1 MKLSLNKDISAP
13 NLYVPKE
20 NSVDDLS
27 IHKDS
32 VDTNLDE
39 EVEHHNE
46 ADLNCVRAGSR
57 DQLGGNSYE
66 YFSNPIFAR
75 WVIYIAQITKL
86 S

>member
-1 MKLSLNKDISAP
+1 MKLSLNKDVSGQ
-13 NLYVPKE
+13 NLYVPKDD
-20 NSVDDLS
+20 NVDDLS

-32 VDTNLDE
+32 IDNNLDE
-39 EVEHHNE
+39 EVGHHNE
-46 ADLNCVRAGSR
+46 EVLNCMRAGSR

-75 WVIYIAQITKL
+75 FFIYIARITKL